1 MECFL
6 EDVRVLIVY
15 EVKEEGL
22 RKDKAETYNEFF
34 GVFCYTLPEE
44 V

>member
-1 MECFL
+1 MEYFL
-6 EDVRVLIVY
+6 EDVGVLIVDEVEEESLCEY
-15 EVKEEGL
+15 EAK
-22 RKDKAETYNEFF
+22 TYYNFF